1 MTERFIYADTD
12 VAFEPGDSILVALQ
26 RAGIHPTDG
35 GTLCCGGDC
44 PHCVATVDGIS
55 YLRTCQTPAAAG
67 LVVEPHPPSGEPPLP
82 ERVEPH
88 PDVPI
93 LRRHVH
99 TVVIGGG
106 GSGQAAAAE
115 RRDAVVFDAGRGE
128 EVVGIYPGPL
138 VMVRTAMGMVHV
150 ECEEVVV
157 ATGAAE
163 LHPVCPGSDL
173 RGLLTSRA
181 AGQLVSAGLELGRVV
196 IVGDGES
203 EVEARRATGRLI
215 RFEGTGTVEA
225 VVTTDGRWECDSV
238 VVALGLVPR
247 DALARMGAG
256 MPVTVVGDAATSPE
270 LPPCPTDGVVCPCG
284 DVTVAQLDDV
294 WQRGFTEMELLKR
307 ATLAGTGTCQGGA
320 CTPYLRSFL
329 LDRGAELQP
338 AFTARPVARQLTMAE
353 MAAGSHLPAYP
364 RTALHD
370 VHLTIGARMDRIG
383 GWWRPWTYGDTDAE
397 YEAVRHRVSIGDVS
411 TLGKM
416 RVTGPDAEAMLQRIY
431 PTDVSTIRPG
441 RSRYVLLLNERGYV
455 FDDGLVCRE
464 PDGTFTLTFTSG
476 GASGAEMWIRDWAA
490 SWGHDVRLLNQTLM
504 LGAINVSGPLTHEL
518 LAAVGA
524 ADLPPYMG
532 HGYVDVAG
540 VPCKVFRLSFTGEL
554 SYELHHP
561 VDRSVE
567 LWEALMAAGAPLGIV
582 PHGLEAL
589 TRLRLD
595 KGHILV
601 GQDTDYDS
609 TPRRIHHEWAVNL
622 DKGDFIGRLAVVRTN
637 AVPLDRQLVGFT
649 LADGAPP
656 EGAVIWHGGSYA
668 GYVTSAA
675 WSPAVGMGV
684 AMGWLDVTDGV
695 LPDDV
700 TIEGWPARRVT
711 LPFYDPEGSRAR
723 A

>member
-1 MTERFIYADTD
+1 MADTFTFGGAQ
-12 VAFEPGDSILVALQ
+12 VPFEPGDSVLVALQ
-26 RAGIHPTDG
+26 RAGIHPTGG

-44 PHCVATVDGIS
+44 PHCVAVVDGVA
-55 YLRTCQTPAAAG
+55 YVRTCQTKATPG
-67 LVVEPHPPSGEPPLP
+67 LDVVPHPSSGAPPLP
-82 ERVEPH
+82 ERDEPH
-88 PDVPI
+88 PDVPV
-93 LRRHVH
+93 LRRQVH
-99 TVVIGGG
+99 SVVIGLGE
-106 GSGQAAAAE
+106 SGRAAAAGLA
-115 RRDAVVFDAGRGE
+115 DVVVFDAGRHE
-128 EVVGIYPGPL
+128 EVIGIYPGPL
-138 VMVRTAMGMVHV
+138 VIVRTPAGMVHV
-150 ECEEVVV
+150 ECDEIVV

-163 LHPVCPGSDL
+163 LQPVCPGNDL
-173 RGLLTSRA
+173 PGLVTARA
-181 AGQLVSAGLELGRVV
+181 AEAFVASGVELGQTV

-203 EVEARRATGRLI
+203 NLDGVRVTGELI
-215 RFEGTGTVEA
+215 RFEGDGAVEA
-225 VVTTDGRWECDSV
+225 VVTSDGRWECDTAI
-238 VVALGLVPR
+238 VALGTYPR
-247 DALARMGAG
+247 DGLARMGHG
-256 MPVTVVGDAATSPE
+256 LGVRVVGDAAGE
-270 LPPCPTDGVVCPCG
+270 ADLPACPTDGVVCPCES
-284 DVTVAQLDDV
+284 VTVGQLDDV
-294 WQRGFTEMELLKR
+294 WNRGFTEMELVKR

-329 LDRGAELQP
+329 LARGAELQP

-370 VHLTIGARMDRIG
+370 VHLELGARMDRIG

-416 RVTGPDAEAMLQRIY
+416 RVAGPDAEAMLQRLY

-441 RSRYVLLLNERGYV
+441 RSRYVLMLNERGYV

-464 PDGTFTLTFTSG
+464 PDDTFTLTFTTG
-476 GASGAEMWIRDWAA
+476 GASGAEMWVRDWSA
-490 SWGHDVRLLNQTLM
+490 SWGHDVRILNQTLM
-504 LGAINVSGPLTHEL
+504 LGAINVTGPQARAL

-524 ADLPPYMG
+524 VDLPPYMG
-532 HGYVDVAG
+532 HADIEVAG

-561 VDRSVE
+561 IDRSVE
-567 LWEALMAAGAPLGIV
+567 LWDALIAAGAPFGIV

-622 DKGDFIGRLAVVRTN
+622 DKGDFIGRHAVIRTN

-649 LADGAPP
+649 ITDGAPP
-656 EGAVIWHGGSYA
+656 EGAVIWHGDTYA
-668 GYVTSAA
+668 GYVTSAM
-675 WSPAVGMGV
+675 WSPAVGRGV
-684 AMGWLDVTDGV
+684 AMGWLEYVDDE

-700 TIEGWPARRVT
+700 TIEGMPARRSP